1 MAATNYT
8 PISLYYSTTASAS
21 PLAGNLTNGELA
33 INITDGKLFYK
44 DNNGVVQTI
53 AYKST
58 PISTLSGFGTGV
70 ATALGVNVGSAGAFV
85 VNGGALGTPSS
96 GTLTNATGLPLTTGV
111 TGLLPIANGGTNSS
125 ATATAGGVG
134 YGTGTAHAY
143 TAAGTAGQVLTSNG
157 SSAPTWGAAASGGIT
172 YTRITSTTTL
182 TNNQGVIADTTGGAF
197 TVNLPASPSTGAQ
210 VFLADGGAWGTNNLT
225 VGRNGSTIE
234 GVAQDL
240 VCDITGVSIQMLYDG
255 TTWQVYAQAGAF
267 SNSFTGTGSVVL
279 ATSPTIDSPTYTGTL
294 TGGTGVINI
303 GSGQVYKDTSGNF
316 YVGTT
321 SQSGGSNITFN
332 QPTNADMKIA
342 ASTSTGTRASYQVFV
357 NNTVSTFGTENSTGG
372 SLASGTSAYS
382 TVIANNG
389 AYPIGFATNNTE
401 RMRIDSSGNVG
412 IGTSS
417 PQGKLEVSGQAD
429 FTTVVVSG
437 YGVRVRSPSG
447 SATPAIIQF
456 TDNPVTAQWAT
467 IQSPSQNILTFN
479 NSSSTERMR
488 IDSSGNLL
496 VGTTSATNNGRLKVQ
511 GSSTSGSDY
520 MVQFTDSAAS
530 NAFYIKNDRT
540 VFSDGVYNSTTAS
553 AANVFINSSAQ
564 LQRST
569 SSLRYKENVQDATHG
584 LSEVLKLRSVT
595 YNGKNDGDK
604 VFGGFIAEEV
614 DTAGL
619 NEFVVY
625 DEDGKPDALHY
636 GNMVALM
643 AKAIQ
648 EQQAIIEQLKAD
660 VAALKGN

>member
-70 ATALGVNVGSAGAFV
+70 ATALGINTGSAGAFV

-143 TAAGTAGQVLTSNG
+143 TAAGTAGQVLISNG
-157 SSAPTWGAAASGGIT
+157 SGAPTWGAAASGGIT

-255 TTWQVYAQAGAF
+255 TTWQVFAQAGAF

-303 GSGQVYKDTSGNF
+303 GSGQVYKD
-316 YVGTT
+316 
-321 SQSGGSNITFN
+321 
-332 QPTNADMKIA
+332 A
-342 ASTSTGTRASYQVFV
+342 
-357 NNTVSTFGTENSTGG
+357 
-372 SLASGTSAYS
+372 
-382 TVIANNG
+382 
-389 AYPIGFATNNTE
+389 
-401 RMRIDSSGNVG
+401 SGNVG
-412 IGTSS
+412 IGT
-417 PQGKLEVSGQAD
+417 
-429 FTTVVVSG
+429 T
-437 YGVRVRSPSG
+437 SPSSW
-447 SATPAIIQF
+447 SALAAQGVNGTGFAGITAINSNANVGIGGIQF
-456 TDNPVTAQWAT
+456 ASDTTYTKAAIGLLRQNPNGNGAIVFYNDSNADAANWAT
-467 IQSPSQNILTFN
+467 SD
-479 NSSSTERMR
+479 EKMR
-488 IDSSGNLL
+488 IDSSGRLL
-496 VGTTSATNNGRLKVQ
+496 VGV
-511 GSSTSGSDY
+511 TSGSSGGKVSIQQNDNSNDNSY
-520 MVQFTDSAAS
+520 SGLDIYKGSATTSTAQVFQRFFISNGTANGSITANGAS
-530 NAFYIKNDRT
+530 NAAFTAY
-540 VFSDGVYNSTTAS
+540 SDARLKENIVNLP
-553 AANVFINSSAQ
+553 AQ
-564 LQRST
+564 LANILA
-569 SSLRYKENVQDATHG
+569 LRPVEFDYKGYENGEGHQI
-584 LSEVLKLRSVT
+584 
-595 YNGKNDGDK
+595 
-604 VFGGFIAEEV
+604 GFIAQEMRGV
-614 DTAGL
+614 YPDVV
-619 NEFVVY
+619 NEGENGMLTVTGWSKT
-625 DEDGKPDALHY
+625 EARL
-636 GNMVALM
+636 VA
-643 AKAIQ
+643 AIQ